1 MLKIKKMSTITWAD
15 VDELTGQ
22 VEEQY
27 ERQKKEV
34 PGATTAQ
41 CHALIEKTDAA
52 VDEAAKNVRNLEI
65 VL

>member
-1 MLKIKKMSTITWAD
+1 MLKIKKMSEVTWAD

-27 ERQKKEV
+27 ERQQREV
-34 PGATTAQ
+34 PGATIAQ
-41 CHALIEKTDAA
+41 CHALIRKTDAA